1 MRNVT
6 IKGLLA
12 HKLRLALTS
21 LAIVLGVTFISGS
34 FVLTDTLHSL
44 FDGLVGNIYQK
55 IDFQVRGVAQFP
67 TSDAANAVR
76 NPLAEPL
83 LGTVRHVP
91 GVEAAYGEVSGYAQF
106 LSRQG
111 TPISNGGAIT
121 LGIDFD
127 PDQQDLRAPPCPGEG
142 PDRPR

>member
-76 NPLAEPL
+76 NPLPEQVLA
-83 LGTVRHVP
+83 TVRRVP
-91 GVEAAYGEVSGYAQF
+91 GVESAFGEVSGYAQF

-111 TPISNGGAIT
+111 TPISNGGVNNPRHRLRHGPT
-121 LGIDFD
+121 
-127 PDQQDLRAPPCPGEG
+127 DLRAPPCPGEG